1 LTVALPSVFPLPP
14 AFAFP
19 PTFFS
24 SFFPVVK
31 TTFPGWLPPGPEQKQ
46 KIFYP
51 CVLFVHYL
59 FLFFLFNIILT

>member
-1 LTVALPSVFPLPP
+1 LTVALPSVYPLPP

-31 TTFPGWLPPGPEQKQ
+31 TTFPGWMPPGPEQKQ
-46 KIFYP
+46 KTFYP
-51 CVLFVHYL
+51 VLSLYTIYL
-59 FLFFLFNIILT
+59 YFSFLTSY